1 MMHSTN
7 EAYAKSTVLKL
18 LIIDLDPS
26 NPTCIYSTL
35 RFIELQALK
44 IGKQTPCVTFDQPLW
59 YKAVGII
66 ENEGLNM
73 VCRLGGFHL
82 LMSFLG
88 SIGSLMGGSGL
99 ENVLE
104 NIFASNVIQ
113 HILSGKAFARAV
125 RGHMLTH
132 SALLQ
137 TFFLIAPTKNFLSRR

>member
-1 MMHSTN
+1 
-7 EAYAKSTVLKL
+7 
-18 LIIDLDPS
+18 
-26 NPTCIYSTL
+26 
-35 RFIELQALK
+35 
-44 IGKQTPCVTFDQPLW
+44 
-59 YKAVGII
+59 
-66 ENEGLNM
+66 
-73 VCRLGGFHL
+73 
-82 LMSFLG
+82 MSFLG

-137 TFFLIAPTKNFLSRR
+137 LMFEDLISEKRVLASDLEKLEMFKPGDLLNDYRDEGNRN